1 MSAQDRAPDRI
12 DIAGFSSAEREAY
25 AELAEVAA
33 QWQRTSR
40 WERER
45 RVRAE
50 RAVRRAIA
58 QAPRVNGR
66 PLKLTDTWPG
76 VPMPPASNDE
86 PIPLVTVRKLKR
98 DRPPASWRRL
108 LSSLTRGCRS
118 GGT

>member
-1 MSAQDRAPDRI
+1 MD
-12 DIAGFSSAEREAY
+12 AECEAY

-33 QWQRTSR
+33 QWRRLSE

-45 RVRAE
+45 RLKAD

-66 PLKLTDTWPG
+66 TLELTDTWPG

-86 PIPLVTVRKLKR
+86 PFILARLVTVRQLKR
-98 DRPPASWRRL
+98 DRPPSSWQRFC
-108 LSSLTRGCRS
+108 SSFLGRNRS
-118 GGT
+118 G

>member
-1 MSAQDRAPDRI
+1 MD
-12 DIAGFSSAEREAY
+12 AECEAY

-33 QWQRTSR
+33 QWRRLSE

-45 RVRAE
+45 RAKAD

-66 PLKLTDTWPG
+66 PLELTDTWPG

-86 PIPLVTVRKLKR
+86 PFILARLVTVRR
-98 DRPPASWRRL
+98 VRPASSPPSWRRL

>member
-1 MSAQDRAPDRI
+1 MA
-12 DIAGFSSAEREAY
+12 AEREAY
-25 AELAEVAA
+25 AELAQIAA
-33 QWQRTSR
+33 QWRRLSE

-45 RVRAE
+45 RVKAD

-58 QAPRVNGR
+58 RPPRVNGR
-66 PLKLTDTWPG
+66 PLELTSGSRSLTDTWPG

-86 PIPLVTVRKLKR
+86 PFILARLVTVRRLK
-98 DRPPASWRRL
+98 PAPTSWRRL

>member
-1 MSAQDRAPDRI
+1 MD
-12 DIAGFSSAEREAY
+12 AEREAY

-33 QWQRTSR
+33 QWRRLSE

-45 RVRAE
+45 RVRAD

-66 PLKLTDTWPG
+66 TLELTDTWPG

-86 PIPLVTVRKLKR
+86 PFILARLVTVRRVK
-98 DRPPASWRRL
+98 PAPSSWQRFC
-108 LSSLTRGCRS
+108 SSFLGRNRS